1 MTETEHV
8 WASADTVLA
17 VRGCQGLG
25 GFIMIMAILATSLDQ
40 FKVFIQVV
48 YCLLSMTKVFVS

>member
-8 WASADTVLA
+8 WASADTVFA

-40 FKVFIQVV
+40 FKVFI
-48 YCLLSMTKVFVS
+48 